1 MNDELMHYGILGMK
15 WGVRRYQNPDGTL
28 TPAGRKRYGVD
39 EPASQT
45 GSGYSYNGS
54 SFQNQTYVKPV
65 YAMTDDELRAALNRL
80 DMERRYIQLTTPQPQ
95 PQQVQ
100 AQPQVQQPKQKEK
113 KEMSA
118 GRKLIGEIFYMSAKD
133 VGAQY
138 LKKKM
143 RKALHLEDEDNK
155 DNNDKENKNN
165 KKDNKVNERLDSIEE
180 GIRSLKVGLAG
191 MSNSSNNSQSS
202 SNNQQQSSKKKKK
215 QQQSDFDQLSDE
227 IYSEVHRLLGANR
240 SRRI

>member
-100 AQPQVQQPKQKEK
+100 AQPQAQQPKQKEK

-155 DNNDKENKNN
+155 EKNKDKED
-165 KKDNKVNERLDSIEE
+165 KKDNKVNDRLSSIEE
-180 GIRSLKVGLAG
+180 NIKSLKVGLAG
-191 MSNSSNNSQSS
+191 MSNNSNSSQSS
-202 SNNQQQSSKKKKK
+202 SNNNQQQSSKKKKK

-227 IYSEVHRLLGANR
+227 IYNEVHRLLGANR
-240 SRRI
+240 SKRI

>member
-95 PQQVQ
+95 QQQVQ
-100 AQPQVQQPKQKEK
+100 TQPQVQQPKQKEK

-155 DNNDKENKNN
+155 DKED
-165 KKDNKVNERLDSIEE
+165 KKDKKDKKDDKVNDRLSSIEE
-180 GIRSLKVGLAG
+180 NIKSLKYGLAG
-191 MSNSSNNSQSS
+191 MLNNSNNSQSS

-215 QQQSDFDQLSDE
+215 QQQNDFDQLSDE
-227 IYSEVHRLLGANR
+227 IYNEVHRLLGANR
-240 SRRI
+240 SKRI